1 MAQLQQDNIFFDV
14 QQKVCDIL
22 NATGELSA
30 IQFLPENKK
39 DIENDITI
47 ALKRQGIVG
56 VVMVQDASFQ
66 GFDSGI
72 DTAWQIDNLVVQV
85 VENVVVNRAGNNS
98 KFVGTAEDVGSKV
111 SQVLGAPE
119 YGNHRVFNLKTIE
132 VGEDNGLIVCK
143 VSMKCLV
150 TTAISAIVPPVDPSI
165 KIPFVT
171 QDYLSSN
178 YYDKI
183 EIDDKLSSLG
193 ALEPATPDKLGG
205 FKATAKYIELSSDGT
220 ITRLDCDTAA
230 VADTANH
237 ALNADNA
244 NFATNA
250 GEASHALT
258 ADYALTADNAL
269 TADHAYSSDTAL
281 TADNALTA
289 YNALTADYALTADT
303 ANYAENAQNAA
314 WSQWSQGC
322 DMANDVLE
330 SSTTLQKYVTL
341 VQFNETIGNLS
352 SIIHNM

>member
-111 SQVLGAPE
+111 SQVLGSPE

-205 FKATAKYIELSSDGT
+205 IKATAKYITLSSDGT
-220 ITRLDCDTAA
+220 ITRLDCDTAT

-250 GEASHALT
+250 GEANHALT

-289 YNALTADYALTADT
+289 DYALTADT

-322 DMANDVLE
+322 DIANDVQE
-330 SSTTLQKYVTL
+330 NSTTLQKYVTL
-341 VQFNETIGNLS
+341 VKFNETIGNLS